1 MDEVFGALLQAMKR
15 YDVLWKGVYA
25 NTLYPRLFG
34 LCWATT
40 IASLGGQLPKF
51 ISWEWNQGKAV
62 AWLKTGL
69 QFLKLKHSLI
79 PICSIFSASCLY
91 FQNQICKLKT
101 SVSFHMSLASPTE
114 SAASASSQIG
124 GLSLDSCWLDRSS
137 MPHSLLSLD
146 FSSSELVQ
154 AG

>member
-1 MDEVFGALLQAMKR
+1 MALREEEPTATQQQAPPIR
-15 YDVLWKGVYA
+15 TCLGSISRSRD
-25 NTLYPRLFG
+25 NPERSYPY
-34 LCWATT
+34 T
-40 IASLGGQLPKF
+40 ASKVHLLRVK
-51 ISWEWNQGKAV
+51 QGKAV

-154 AG
+154 AA